1 MSMAICLLTGKSWW
15 RGGYGSLPM
24 VTDHTVTSIHRVNQG
39 ELEQDEEREE
49 GEKDFHGF
57 ASILAIKARA
67 VADAERMS
75 ATC

>member
-24 VTDHTVTSIHRVNQG
+24 VTDHTVTSIYHHDQE
-39 ELEQDEEREE
+39 ELEDDEENEK

>member
-1 MSMAICLLTGKSWW
+1 MAICLLTGKSWW

-24 VTDHTVTSIHRVNQG
+24 VTDHTITSIHHHDQE

-57 ASILAIKARA
+57 FSMARMAARAIKRYC
-67 VADAERMS
+67 VFPSCKDP
-75 ATC
+75 

>member
-1 MSMAICLLTGKSWW
+1 MGKRFRAS
-15 RGGYGSLPM
+15 PPPIAN
-24 VTDHTVTSIHRVNQG
+24 TVPGVNQG
-39 ELEQDEEREE
+39 ELEQDEEGEE

>member
-1 MSMAICLLTGKSWW
+1 
-15 RGGYGSLPM
+15 M

>member
-1 MSMAICLLTGKSWW
+1 MD
-15 RGGYGSLPM
+15 
-24 VTDHTVTSIHRVNQG
+24 TDHTVTSIHRVNQG
-39 ELEQDEEREE
+39 ELEQDEEGEE